1 MHSLFF
7 LRCLHHVSEVG
18 SHGCPCLGH
27 LCEVTGT
34 EEEEEEEEEGME

>member
-1 MHSLFF
+1 M
-7 LRCLHHVSEVG
+7 SEVG

-34 EEEEEEEEEGME
+34 EEEEEEEEGME